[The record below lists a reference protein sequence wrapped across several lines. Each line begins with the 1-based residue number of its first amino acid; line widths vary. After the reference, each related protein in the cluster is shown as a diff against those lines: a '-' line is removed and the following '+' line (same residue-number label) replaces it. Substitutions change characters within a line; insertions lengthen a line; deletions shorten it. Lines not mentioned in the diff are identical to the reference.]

1 MALKVEIE
9 SSIGAI
15 KAIQTT
21 NKEESAPI
29 QFTFELGDTLYGK
42 ANVRANSSVG
52 LWLGAGVMLEY
63 EGGEA
68 IAFLETKLRER
79 EEEIGKVV
87 CDLEFIRRQITTMEV
102 NIARLYNYLVQLK
115 KTSSQ

>member
-1 MALKVEIE
+1 MALKMELE

-15 KAIQTT
+15 KAIQTNDSSDT
-21 NKEESAPI
+21 K
-29 QFTFELGDTLYGK
+29 FTFELGDTLYGK
-42 ANVRANSSVG
+42 ASIPANSKVG

-68 IAFLETKLRER
+68 IEFLEIKLRER

-87 CDLEFIRRQITTMEV
+87 CDLEFVRRQITTMEV
-102 NIARLYNYLVQLK
+102 NIARMYNYLVQLK
-115 KTSSQ
+115 KSSSQN